1 MSDFELP
8 YMTNFIKLFRIKYIR
23 LRGRI
28 FHRFINPRMIYLL
41 CNSKQ
46 LALMRISN
54 QSSDHFN
61 SIDRD
66 LIIVFVTGFV
76 LAIAIVLAGIVVINQ
91 I

>member
-1 MSDFELP
+1 MIHKSAQD
-8 YMTNFIKLFRIKYIR
+8 
-23 LRGRI
+23 I
-28 FHRFINPRMIYLL
+28 FTMYF
-41 CNSKQ
+41 KQ

-66 LIIVFVTGFV
+66 LIIVFVTGFI
-76 LAIAIVLAGIVVINQ
+76 LAIAIVLVGIVLINQ

>member
-1 MSDFELP
+1 
-8 YMTNFIKLFRIKYIR
+8 
-23 LRGRI
+23 
-28 FHRFINPRMIYLL
+28 
-41 CNSKQ
+41 
-46 LALMRISN
+46 MRISN

-76 LAIAIVLAGIVVINQ
+76 LAIAIVLVGIVVINQ